1 MKEKI
6 RDLQN
11 LKGIGEVLSRRLV
24 EAGYD
29 TLAKIAAAEEK
40 ELERITG
47 LNPQKAVSVITQ
59 ARKMALEAEQR
70 RHTWSKEVN
79 SR

>member
-6 RDLQN
+6 KELQS
-11 LKGIGEVLSRRLV
+11 LKGIGDVLSRRLV
-24 EAGYD
+24 ESGHD

-47 LNPQKAVSVITQ
+47 LNPQKVRSVITQ

-70 RHTWSKEVN
+70 RHTWSKEKN
-79 SR
+79 SG

>member
-6 RDLQN
+6 KELQN

-24 EAGYD
+24 ESGYD

-47 LNPQKAVSVITQ
+47 LNQQKVLSVLTQ

-70 RHTWSKEVN
+70 RHTWSKEN
-79 SR
+79 SSG